1 MKKIAL
7 NTLNKIELAEFFTN
21 LNEKKFRADQLFH
34 SVHKHMVFDINDVK
48 GFSNDLKEKISQHAY
63 IKRIKL
69 ITVLSSKI
77 DKTKKFLF
85 ELEDGQVIE
94 SVFMSYDGRNTIC
107 VSCQVG
113 CKMGCKFCASTKA
126 GFVRH
131 LSVAEI
137 LSQLYMVERE
147 LDEKINN
154 IVFMGIG
161 EPLDNYDNIVK
172 TIEILNHE
180 DGKNM
185 SQRNM
190 TLSTSGLV
198 PKIYELADLKLAI
211 NLAVSFHY
219 PFNEERS
226 SFMPVNQS
234 YNIESLIEAC
244 DYYFEKT
251 GRRVSYEYLL
261 VQGLND
267 TQKHGEELIKLF
279 AGKNIHI
286 NLIGLNEIDEFN
298 YKSSNSENMIRFR
311 DQLQK
316 KGLNAT
322 IRQSKGIDI
331 DGACGQLRV
340 NYIGEEP

>member
-267 TQKHGEELIKLF
+267 TQIHAEELIKLF